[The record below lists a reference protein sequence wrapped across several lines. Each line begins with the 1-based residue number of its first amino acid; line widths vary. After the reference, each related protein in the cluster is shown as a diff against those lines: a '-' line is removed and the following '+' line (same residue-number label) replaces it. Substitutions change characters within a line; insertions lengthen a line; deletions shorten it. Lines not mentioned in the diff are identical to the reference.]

1 LEVLPPGF
9 QATPSVLSGMTRV
22 GVDGRAAAA
31 VALVAVS
38 LASMPARAQPQPPAQ
53 PASAAPAQST
63 PAATPSEPAAPA
75 EPAPSLPSD
84 PERIRRAL
92 ARPATLLPA
101 ATTLEV
107 DGTTFRVTVTQK
119 PFDIWKY
126 WGPKE
131 TAVSSNVH
139 TWYFSNW
146 HAEYLRMV
154 TPEAGRRAA
163 LYPTATIPLMPGIT
177 ALAKVIENAFEARA
191 KRKAKEE
198 VREALEE
205 FFRQH
210 PEARLPAP
218 SAPSSCGGC
227 PQQPPG
233 SP

>member
-1 LEVLPPGF
+1 M
-9 QATPSVLSGMTRV
+9 SRV

-31 VALVAVS
+31 AALVVAS
-38 LASMPARAQPQPPAQ
+38 LASTPVRAQSQPPGQ
-53 PASAAPAQST
+53 PPSPPPAPGTSAAASADT
-63 PAATPSEPAAPA
+63 ATQPEPAT
-75 EPAPSLPSD
+75 SLPSD

-101 ATTLEV
+101 VTTLEV
-107 DGTTFRVTVTQK
+107 DGTTFRVSVTQK

-126 WGPKE
+126 WGPKD
-131 TAVSSNVH
+131 TAVSSNVR

-163 LYPTATIPLMPGIT
+163 LYPTATVPMMPAIT
-177 ALAKVIENAFEARA
+177 ALAKVIENALEARA

-198 VREALEE
+198 VQKALEE

-210 PEARLPAP
+210 PEARLPTP
-218 SAPSSCGGC
+218 SAPEK
-227 PQQPPG
+227 QR
-233 SP
+233 

>member
-1 LEVLPPGF
+1 
-9 QATPSVLSGMTRV
+9 MTRV
-22 GVDGRAAAA
+22 GVDGRAVAAA
-31 VALVAVS
+31 ALVLAS
-38 LASMPARAQPQPPAQ
+38 LASTPVRAQAQPPAQ
-53 PASAAPAQST
+53 PPSPPLVPGTSAP
-63 PAATPSEPAAPA
+63 APA
-75 EPAPSLPSD
+75 EPATPTEPATSLPSD

-101 ATTLEV
+101 VTTLEV
-107 DGTTFRVTVTQK
+107 DGTTFRVSVTQK

-146 HAEYLRMV
+146 HAEYLRMI

-163 LYPTATIPLMPGIT
+163 LYPTATVPLMPAVT
-177 ALAKVIENAFEARA
+177 ALAKVIENALEARA

-198 VREALEE
+198 VQEALEE

-210 PEARLPAP
+210 PEARLPTP
-218 SAPSSCGGC
+218 SAPEK
-227 PQQPPG
+227 PR
-233 SP
+233 